1 MIPMQRADGSKNT
14 ANSSA
19 IAITLVVLLSACT
32 PHIRS
37 GDAICDGTRQARAD
51 LARALVDDGGDQSVV
66 AGQVLLSQ
74 LLEACR

>member
-1 MIPMQRADGSKNT
+1 MMRRSMAMI
-14 ANSSA
+14 
-19 IAITLVVLLSACT
+19 LLLLASGCST
-32 PHIRS
+32 TQIRS

-51 LARALVDDGGDQSVV
+51 LARALLDDGGDQSIM

>member
-1 MIPMQRADGSKNT
+1 MMLRSTAMI
-14 ANSSA
+14 
-19 IAITLVVLLSACT
+19 LLLLASGCST
-32 PHIRS
+32 TQIRS

-51 LARALVDDGGDQSVV
+51 LARALLDDGGDQSVM

>member
-1 MIPMQRADGSKNT
+1 MMRRSTAMI
-14 ANSSA
+14 
-19 IAITLVVLLSACT
+19 LLLLASGCST
-32 PHIRS
+32 TQIRS

-51 LARALVDDGGDQSVV
+51 LARALLNDGGDQSVM

>member
-1 MIPMQRADGSKNT
+1 MMLRFMVM
-14 ANSSA
+14 
-19 IAITLVVLLSACT
+19 TLLLLASGCST
-32 PHIRS
+32 TQIRS

-51 LARALVDDGGDQSVV
+51 LARALLDDGGDQSVM

>member
-1 MIPMQRADGSKNT
+1 MWSKFCRK
-14 ANSSA
+14 SLLWS
-19 IAITLVVLLSACT
+19 TLTIMLGACT
-32 PHIRS
+32 TQIRS

-51 LARALVDDGGDQSVV
+51 LAQALLEDGGDHSVV

>member
-1 MIPMQRADGSKNT
+1 MLRSTAMI
-14 ANSSA
+14 
-19 IAITLVVLLSACT
+19 LLLLATGCST
-32 PHIRS
+32 TQIKS

-51 LARALVDDGGDQSVV
+51 LARALLDDGGDQSVM

>member
-1 MIPMQRADGSKNT
+1 MPRSMAMI
-14 ANSSA
+14 
-19 IAITLVVLLSACT
+19 LLLLATGCST
-32 PHIRS
+32 TQIRS

>member
-1 MIPMQRADGSKNT
+1 MWLHFYRK
-14 ANSSA
+14 SA
-19 IAITLVVLLSACT
+19 LWSTLVVLLSACT
-32 PHIRS
+32 TQIRS

-51 LARALVDDGGDQSVV
+51 LARALLDDGGDQSVM